1 MTGGDRAI
9 LVLVLVVVVGIVV
22 VIARHR
28 PLVRSRALTDTGLAA
43 GVYLLTSEGCA
54 TCDRSRSTL
63 ESRSMEFTE
72 LSWQAD
78 PELFE
83 RLAVDAVPSVL
94 EVAPDGSARWW
105 RGGVP
110 FHLRRH

>member
-1 MTGGDRAI
+1 MTGGERAI

-22 VIARHR
+22 VIAHHL
-28 PLVRSRALTDTGLAA
+28 PLARSRALTDTGLVA
-43 GVYLLTSEGCA
+43 GIYLLTSEGCT

-63 ESRSMEFTE
+63 QARSLEFTE

-78 PELFE
+78 PDVFE

-105 RGGVP
+105 RGKVP
-110 FHLRRH
+110 LHLRRQ

>member
-1 MTGGDRAI
+1 MTGGERVI
-9 LVLVLVVVVGIVV
+9 LVLLLVVVAGIVV
-22 VIARHR
+22 AMAHLR
-28 PLVRSRALTDTGLAA
+28 PFARSRALTDTGLAA
-43 GVYLLTSEGCA
+43 GIYLLTSEGCA

-63 ESRSMEFTE
+63 LARSLEFTE

-78 PELFE
+78 PEVFE

-94 EVAPDGSARWW
+94 EVAPNGSARWW

-110 FHLRRH
+110 LHLRRR